1 MMDIN
6 IIEHVTDSD
15 SSDSDN
21 IIGLTVDSVEVS
33 YCIFTYIYTFILVKT
48 SNGLLLVN
56 KLSDDL
62 TKYQISDDLKREEER
77 LERLDEEFHV
87 GINWEERKHGF
98 DFKN

>member
-1 MMDIN
+1 MDIN
-6 IIEHVTDSD
+6 IIKHVTESD
-15 SSDSDN
+15 SSDSND
-21 IIGLTVDSVEVS
+21 IIGLTVNSVEVN
-33 YCIFTYIYTFILVKT
+33 YCIFTYTYTFILVKT

>member
-15 SSDSDN
+15 SSDSDD

-33 YCIFTYIYTFILVKT
+33 YCIFTYTYTFILVKT

-62 TKYQISDDLKREEER
+62 TKYQISDDLKREEDGVR
-77 LERLDEEFHV
+77 AF
-87 GINWEERKHGF
+87 G
-98 DFKN
+98 